1 MVLMHKKQ
9 LLQLVVRID
18 DKGDDLS
25 KSERDLDR
33 GDDGMNATTVTSS
46 TI

>member
-1 MVLMHKKQ
+1 MHKKQ
-9 LLQLVVRID
+9 LLQLVTRIAID

-25 KSERDLDR
+25 KSDLDR
-33 GDDGMNATTVTSS
+33 GDDGMNETAVTSS